1 MMFWRTIIFAIFFD
15 RLQTQRAF
23 QYFFSALFHFFRF
36 LLCFSVPFSLAL
48 IAYLFLLPSCRVLSF
63 INGSYY
69 IFACGILYDVIVTHL
84 MCREAL
90 LCYITTGDDVQVLG
104 SLSVLATLLQTK
116 GYIIGFFGLFPCF
129 QFCFLINIW
138 SSRIG

>member
-1 MMFWRTIIFAIFFD
+1 MMLLENHNFCHFLWQALDTTCFPI
-15 RLQTQRAF
+15 L
-23 QYFFSALFHFFRF
+23 FSALFHFFRF
-36 LLCFSVPFSLAL
+36 LLCFSVTFSLAL

-69 IFACGILYDVIVTHL
+69 IFACGTHL

-116 GYIIGFFGLFPCF
+116 GYIIGFFW
-129 QFCFLINIW
+129 LISLLSILL
-138 SSRIG
+138 SDKYLVL